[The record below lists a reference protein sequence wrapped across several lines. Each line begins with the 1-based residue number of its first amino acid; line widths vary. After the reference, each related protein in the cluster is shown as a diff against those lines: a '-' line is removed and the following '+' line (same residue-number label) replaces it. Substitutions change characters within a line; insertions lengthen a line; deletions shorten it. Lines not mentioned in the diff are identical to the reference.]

1 MICPFFTFILLL
13 ECPLG
18 SFLTRGLLVL
28 SIFLLPIIVIS
39 HVTIGRVVKDAKLS
53 LYIFICRFLGK
64 ENV

>member
-13 ECPLG
+13 DCPLE
-18 SFLTRGLLVL
+18 SFLTCGLLVIL
-28 SIFLLPIIVIS
+28 IFLLPIIVIS
-39 HVTIGRVVKDAKLS
+39 DVTIGGVVKDAKLS